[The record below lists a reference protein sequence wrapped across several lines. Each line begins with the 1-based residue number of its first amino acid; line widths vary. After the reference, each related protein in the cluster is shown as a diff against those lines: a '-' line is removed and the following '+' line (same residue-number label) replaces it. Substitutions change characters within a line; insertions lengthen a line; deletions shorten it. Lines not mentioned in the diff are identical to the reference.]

1 MSSALQTSGGATA
14 PSGERAVDEAVF
26 HVRSHARE
34 LAQLRPLQK
43 AALLRDCIRRV
54 MAEAP
59 AWVANGA
66 RARDAAPAEEWLGG
80 IIPTV
85 RYFRLLSESLREI
98 AQRGRPSLGRGVTVR
113 PDGRTE
119 VDVFPTSHLDAL
131 TFQGFTATVHM
142 QEGITPSEARERQ
155 AAFYQE
161 CNPEGGVSAILG
173 AGNVSSI
180 PPMDV
185 ATKTFIEGRACVLK
199 MNPVNE
205 WVGPH
210 LERALAPLIR
220 RGYLAIVYGGG
231 DVGAHLAHHPEV
243 ADVHITGSN
252 HTHDLIVW
260 GTPGPERDRR
270 IEHDDPLLTVPITS
284 ELGNVSPV
292 AIVPYHY
299 TDDELWFMARNVA
312 TMVWNNGSFNCNAAK
327 MLITAAEWP
336 QRDRFLSLVGK
347 ALGEAPTR
355 KAYYPGA
362 FERYAKLLAGRD
374 VERFGHADDERL
386 AWALVR
392 GLDPDDTA
400 EPLFT
405 TEPFCGILSE
415 TAIGG
420 DDPVEF
426 LDLATHFMN
435 ERLWGTLNATIMLHP
450 RQEADGAIATELR
463 AAVRALRYGTVSINH
478 WPALGYAFCST
489 PWGGHPSAT
498 LRDIQSG
505 LGWVHNSYMLDGI
518 EKVVIRGPLV
528 VKPHPTW
535 FYDSPNAGKVAP
547 AAADMEARPSWL
559 KVPGM
564 VAKALR

>member
-1 MSSALQTSGGATA
+1 MSSASLRTA
-14 PSGERAVDEAVF
+14 PPSGERAVDEAV
-26 HVRSHARE
+26 HRVQSHARE
-34 LAQLRPLQK
+34 LAQLRPSQK
-43 AALLRDCIRRV
+43 AALLRECIPRV
-54 MAEAP
+54 MAEA
-59 AWVANGA
+59 ADWVASGA

-85 RYFRLLSESLREI
+85 RYFRLLAESLDAI
-98 AQRGRPSLGRGVTVR
+98 ARHGRPPLGRNVTVR

-119 VDVFPTSHLDAL
+119 IDVFPASAIDGL
-131 TFQGFTATVHM
+131 TFQGFTGTVVM
-142 QEGITPSEARERQ
+142 QEGVTPSEARERQ
-155 AAFYQE
+155 AAFHQE
-161 CNPEGGVSAILG
+161 RDPEGGVSAILG

-185 ATKTFIEGRACVLK
+185 ATKMFIEGHACVLK

-210 LERALAPLIR
+210 LERALQPLIR
-220 RGYLAIVYGGG
+220 RGYLAILYGGG
-231 DVGAHLAHHPEV
+231 DVGAHLAHHPDV

-270 IEHDDPLLTVPITS
+270 LEHDDPLLTVPITS

-292 AIVPYHY
+292 AVVPYHY
-299 TDDELWFMARNVA
+299 NDDELWFMARNVA

-336 QRDRFLSLVGK
+336 QRDRFLTLVGR
-347 ALGEAPTR
+347 ALGEAPAR
-355 KAYYPGA
+355 RAYYPGA
-362 FERYAKLLAGRD
+362 FDRYRTLLAGRD
-374 VERFGHADDERL
+374 VERFGAGDDERL
-386 AWALVR
+386 AWAFVR
-392 GLDPDDTA
+392 GLDPDDPS

-405 TEPFCGILSE
+405 TEPFCGILAE
-415 TAIGG
+415 TALGG

-435 ERLWGTLNATIMLHP
+435 ERLWGTLNATLMVHP
-450 RQEADGAIATELR
+450 RHEEDDIIETAVERAILD
-463 AAVRALRYGTVSINH
+463 LRYGTVAVNH

-518 EKVVIRGPLV
+518 EKVVIRGPRV

-535 FYDSPNAGKVAP
+535 FYDSPNAEKLAP
-547 AAADMEARPSWL
+547 AAADMEARPSLL
-559 KVPGM
+559 KLPGLL
-564 VAKALR
+564 AKALR

>member
-1 MSSALQTSGGATA
+1 MSSASLKTSDGAA
-14 PSGERAVDEAVF
+14 SDGERTVDEAVF
-26 HVRSHARE
+26 RVRSHARE
-34 LAQLRPLQK
+34 FAQLRPTQK
-43 AALLRDCIRRV
+43 AALLRSCIPRILD
-54 MAEAP
+54 EAP
-59 AWVANGA
+59 AWVATGA
-66 RARDAAPAEEWLGG
+66 KARDAAASEEWLGG

-85 RYFRLLSESLREI
+85 RYFRLLAESLDAVARD
-98 AQRGRPSLGRGVTVR
+98 GRPPLGRNVTVR
-113 PDGRTE
+113 EDGRTE
-119 VDVFPTSHLDAL
+119 VSVFPTSAIDGV
-131 TFQGFTATVHM
+131 TFQGFTATVVM
-142 QEGITPSEARERQ
+142 QDGVTPAQARERQ
-155 AAFYQE
+155 ASFHQE
-161 CNPEGGVSAILG
+161 RDPSGGVAAILG

-185 ATKTFIEGRACVLK
+185 ATKMFIEGRTCVLK

-205 WVGPH
+205 WVGPF
-210 LERALAPLIR
+210 LERALQPLIK
-220 RGYLAIVYGGG
+220 RGYLAVVYGGG
-231 DVGAHLAHHPEV
+231 DVGAHLAHHPDISE
-243 ADVHITGSN
+243 VHITGSN
-252 HTHDLIVW
+252 HTHDQIVW

-270 IEHDDPLLTVPITS
+270 LEANDPLLTVPITS

-327 MLITAAEWP
+327 MLVTAAEWP
-336 QRDRFLSLVGK
+336 QRDRFLCLLGK
-347 ALGEAPTR
+347 ALGETPCR
-355 KAYYPGA
+355 RAYYPGA
-362 FERYAKLLAGRD
+362 CDRYATLLQGRD
-374 VERFGHADDERL
+374 AELFGKTDGEKL
-386 AWALVR
+386 AWAFVR
-392 GLDPDDTA
+392 GLDPDDA
-400 EPLFT
+400 SEPLFK

-415 TAIGG
+415 VAIGG

-435 ERLWGTLNATIMLHP
+435 TRLWGTLNATLMVHP
-450 RQEADGAIATELR
+450 RHEEDDTISTALDYSIDR
-463 AAVRALRYGTVSINH
+463 LRYGTVAINH

-505 LGWVHNSYMLDGI
+505 LGWVHNSYMLEGI

-535 FYDSPNAGKVAP
+535 FYDSSTAEKVAP
-547 AAADMEARPSWL
+547 AAAAMEARPTWL

-564 VAKALR
+564 VAKAIR